1 MKKNKDYMKLL
12 VPLLSILAA
21 FIIGG
26 IIILCLGKNP
36 LEAYGFLFQG
46 ALGTSSKIAQTLEVA
61 SPLMF
66 TGLAAAFA
74 YKCGVFNLGGEGQFI
89 IGSVVS
95 IAVSTQLG
103 ITGAPAILLSLIAG
117 TLAGGLWGA
126 IPGILKI
133 TRGLNEMIVSIML
146 NYIATLFM
154 GCVFTNIL
162 RDGSVPQTPAIPK
175 ESQLLDLADGFRVH
189 YGIVI
194 GILLA
199 LLLYYF
205 MFYTSYGFKLRAV
218 GMNATAARFNGF
230 AVNKIILLSFIC
242 SGAIA
247 GLGGSIELHG
257 KQFRL
262 MQGYGAGF
270 GFDGVAIAMIAQLN
284 PIGSAIVAL
293 FFGVLRKGA
302 STLQAGMKIPTSV
315 VDIIQA
321 LVIVFAVAGTAL
333 VRLPQVKRFFQAHF
347 SGNRKAGEN

>member
-1 MKKNKDYMKLL
+1 MKTKNDYMKLL

-21 FIIGG
+21 FVIGG

-36 LEAYGFLFQG
+36 LEAYGFLFKG
-46 ALGTSSKIAQTLEVA
+46 ALGSSSKIAQTLEVA
-61 SPLMF
+61 CPLIF

-89 IGSVVS
+89 MGSITS
-95 IAVSTQLG
+95 IVISTQTG
-103 ITGAPAILLSLIAG
+103 ITGAPAIIISILAG
-117 TLAGGLWGA
+117 TLVGGVWGA
-126 IPGILKI
+126 IPGVLKI

-146 NYIATLFM
+146 NYVATLFM
-154 GCVFTNIL
+154 GCIFTNIL

-175 ESQLLDLADGFRVH
+175 ESQLPNISEGFKVH

-199 LLLYYF
+199 LVLYYF
-205 MFYTSYGFKLRAV
+205 MFYTSAGFKLRAV
-218 GMNATAARFNGF
+218 GMNAMAAKFNGF
-230 AVNKIILLSFIC
+230 AVKKIILLSFIC

-247 GLGGSIELHG
+247 GMGGSIELHG

-262 MQGYGAGF
+262 MQGYGDGF
-270 GFDGVAIAMIAQLN
+270 GFDGVAIALIAQLN
-284 PIGSAIVAL
+284 PIGTVIVAL
-293 FFGVLRKGA
+293 FFGILRKGA
-302 STLQAGMKIPTSV
+302 STLQAGMKVPTSV

-333 VRLPQVKRFFQAHF
+333 VRLPQVQQFFRVHF
-347 SGNRKAGEN
+347 SGRRKEAEV